1 MDSEKGKD
9 VYRKK
14 LSSHEINMTEGP
26 ILEKMLAFAFP
37 LMASSVLQLLFN
49 AADVMV
55 VGNFAGDQA
64 LAAVGSNGSLINLL
78 VNLFIGL
85 SIGVNVLAARYYGAG
100 YGRSLSETVHTA
112 MLTSVISGIILTIVG
127 VLFARTFLVW
137 MQSPPD
143 VLPLAA
149 LYLRIYFLGMTP
161 MMVYNFGAALLRARG
176 DTKRPLYFL
185 TAAGII
191 NVALNLIFVIGF
203 DMDVAGV
210 AIATVASECVSA
222 FLVWRCLLNENGDFH
237 LDPRKLR
244 LYKNHFQLIIRI
256 GLPAG
261 LQGVLF
267 SISNVIIQAAVNSF
281 GSIVVAGS
289 SAAINVENF
298 VYVAM
303 NAFSQA
309 EVSFV
314 SQNIGAQR
322 YERIRRITRTAL
334 ACSVITG
341 AFLGIS
347 AYVLGRP
354 LIGIFTDSDDVIEQ
368 GIIRLYYLSA
378 PYAIC
383 GAMEIMSG
391 AMRGMG
397 YSLTPTIVTV
407 FGACVFRLVW
417 LATVFRIPEYHTIS
431 TVYVS
436 YPLSWI
442 LTLAIHCVCYFWIY
456 DHKIKPKI
464 DKTRTV

>member
-1 MDSEKGKD
+1 MDSEINKGAGK
-9 VYRKK
+9 RR
-14 LSSHEINMTEGP
+14 LASNEIDMTKGP
-26 ILEKMLAFAFP
+26 ILEKMLSFAFP

-49 AADVMV
+49 AADVLV
-55 VGNFAGDQA
+55 VGNFAGDEA

-78 VNLFIGL
+78 VNLFVGL
-85 SIGVNVLAARYYGAG
+85 SIGVNVLAARYYGSG
-100 YGRSLSETVHTA
+100 DGKSLSETVHTA
-112 MLTSVISGIILTIVG
+112 MLMAVISGIILTIIG
-127 VLFARTFLVW
+127 VIFARTFLVL
-137 MQSPPD
+137 MQSPED

-149 LYLRIYFLGMTP
+149 VYLRIYFLSMTP
-161 MMVYNFGAALLRARG
+161 MMIYNFGAGLLRAKG

-191 NVALNLIFVIGF
+191 NVVLNLIFVIGF

-210 AIATVASECVSA
+210 AIATVVSECVSA
-222 FLVWRCLLNENGDFH
+222 LLVWRCLMNENGDFR
-237 LDPRKLR
+237 LDPHKLKI
-244 LYKNHFQLIIRI
+244 YKNHFRMIIRI

-267 SISNVIIQAAVNSF
+267 SISNVIIQTAVNSF
-281 GSIVVAGS
+281 GSVVVAGS

-314 SQNIGAQR
+314 SQNVGAMRYDRIGK
-322 YERIRRITRTAL
+322 ITRTAL

-341 AFLGIS
+341 AFLGIT
-347 AYVLGRP
+347 AYVLGDP
-354 LIGIFTDSDDVIEQ
+354 LIGIFTDSEDVIEQ
-368 GIIRLYYLSA
+368 GIIRLRYLSA

-407 FGACVFRLVW
+407 FGACVFRIVW
-417 LATVFRIPEYHTIS
+417 LATVFMIPEYHTIS
-431 TVYVS
+431 TVYIS
-436 YPLSWI
+436 YPISWI
-442 LTLAIHCVCYFWIY
+442 LTLAIHCVCFFRIY
-456 DHKIKPKI
+456 NHKIRPEI
-464 DKTRTV
+464 DKARTA